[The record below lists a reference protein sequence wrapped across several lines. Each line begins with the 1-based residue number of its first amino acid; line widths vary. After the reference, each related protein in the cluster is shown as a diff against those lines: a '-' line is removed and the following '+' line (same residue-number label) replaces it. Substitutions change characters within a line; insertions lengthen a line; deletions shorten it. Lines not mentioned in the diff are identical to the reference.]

1 MRCCKLLPLIYGKRY
16 NAVCA
21 IGSEGLLALA
31 FYLRANNLDT
41 MMHFFMFHLFSEVSP
56 VMQAFPGDRSVLIL
70 DNASY
75 HHAEQ
80 DLVTR
85 FCQSKGVRVH
95 FLPPYSPDFNPIGGT
110 FDATLSRALHTKHI
124 RTLSRALHTG
134 PIRTLSKIDLSR
146 LIRTPSGLKLP
157 KP

>member
-110 FDATLSRALHTKHI
+110 FDATRPEPC
-124 RTLSRALHTG
+124 TLNTFV
-134 PIRTLSKIDLSR
+134 PFPEPCTLDPFEPFQR
-146 LIRTPSGLKLP
+146 LTFPV
-157 KP
+157 